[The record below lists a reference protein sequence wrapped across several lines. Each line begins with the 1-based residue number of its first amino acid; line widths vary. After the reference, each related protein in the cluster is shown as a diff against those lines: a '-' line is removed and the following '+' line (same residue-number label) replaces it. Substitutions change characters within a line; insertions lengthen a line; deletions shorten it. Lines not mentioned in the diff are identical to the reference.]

1 MTAGIHHGTVMHDGT
16 EVTAVVPLGLPFML
30 PAPGSPGSDLPER
43 EAKALSVIMDAIESG
58 DPVSSYAELTAA
70 TGLPARRI
78 SALIAHLEGRGLVEV
93 RRDKGGRVRTHTIRA
108 AGRAQTRTVPVLGR
122 VAAGMPILADSEAI
136 EEFISLPADRARGAE
151 VYMLEVRGESMIGDG
166 ILDRD
171 HVVVVTDPRPPRG
184 AIAVVLIGEEA
195 TVKHVYYEKDGLRLR
210 SSNPDFPDQV
220 YGEADNPV
228 IQGRVIG
235 VVRWLPS

>member
-1 MTAGIHHGTVMHDGT
+1 MA
-16 EVTAVVPLGLPFML
+16 
-30 PAPGSPGSDLPER
+30 
-43 EAKALSVIMDAIESG
+43 AIEDG
-58 DPVSSYAELTAA
+58 GQVSSYADLAEV
-70 TGLPARRI
+70 TGLPVRRI
-78 SALIAHLEGRGLVEV
+78 GALVTHLEDEGLIEV

-122 VAAGMPILADSEAI
+122 VAAGVPILADSEAV

-151 VYMLEVRGESMIGDG
+151 VYMLEVKGESMIGDG

-171 HVVVVTDPRPPRG
+171 HVVVVTDPRPPQG
-184 AIAVVLIGEEA
+184 TIAVVLIGEEA
-195 TVKHVYYEKDGLRLR
+195 TVKHVHYDSGALRLS

-220 YGEADNPV
+220 YGEHDNPV

-235 VVRWLPS
+235 VVRWLPG